1 MKCPRCGSQAIRRS
15 MPRTRFERLV
25 RAWTPY
31 HYFLCRECEYR
42 GSHLGAI
49 PLAAGGDARQVPSRP
64 LEVRDHEAHRRRRKQ
79 LVLSFVVASVLGI
92 ASGVYLQSCRHSSEL
107 EQMQASEVEQHRIE

>member
-1 MKCPRCGSQAIRRS
+1 MKCPRCGSKAIRRS
-15 MPRTRFERLV
+15 MPRTGIERLV

-49 PLAAGGDARQVPSRP
+49 PRAAEGDVDVPSRP
-64 LEVRDHEAHRRRRKQ
+64 REVRDNDADRRRRQ
-79 LVLSFVVASVLGI
+79 RVVFSFMIASVLGI
-92 ASGVYLQSCRHSSEL
+92 ASGVYLQSCRHSAEL
-107 EQMQASEVEQHRIE
+107 EQIQAAEVEQHRIE